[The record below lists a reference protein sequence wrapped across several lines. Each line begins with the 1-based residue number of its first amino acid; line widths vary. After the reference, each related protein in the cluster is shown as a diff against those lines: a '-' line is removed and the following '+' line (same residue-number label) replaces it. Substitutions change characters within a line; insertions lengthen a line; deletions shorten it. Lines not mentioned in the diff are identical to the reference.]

1 MFKIILN
8 AIIYQTGTDCYK
20 CASNQKFSL
29 ESLKAS
35 SSESISAM
43 FATASPYAAPV
54 NPTPL
59 PYDPKPMTPDAA
71 AGPNQCRFDPYQ
83 NNGG

>member
-1 MFKIILN
+1 
-8 AIIYQTGTDCYK
+8 
-20 CASNQKFSL
+20 
-29 ESLKAS
+29 
-35 SSESISAM
+35 M